1 MKKSKRRRCV
11 TLIEVMIALVIM
23 SAITGSL
30 AKAIWGALEE
40 SRYQRSV
47 SHKEQ
52 IGAALSSYCFESGE
66 STDQILSK
74 WRDAALSRLWLGSEE
89 VLKDGWGHPME
100 CYPATSKAEIVKRE
114 LARAN
119 HQRTFFVIV
128 SRGLDEYLRK
138 YPRLPRQAHAQKP

>member
-1 MKKSKRRRCV
+1 
-11 TLIEVMIALVIM
+11 MIALLIM

-40 SRYQRSV
+40 SRYQRSI

-66 STDQILSK
+66 SIEQIHSK

-89 VLKDGWGHPME
+89 ILKDGWGHPME
-100 CYPATSKAEIVKRE
+100 CYPTTSKAEIVKRE
-114 LARAN
+114 LARTK
-119 HQRTFFVIV
+119 HQRTLFVIV

-138 YPRLPRQAHAQKP
+138 YPRVASSAHSQKT